1 MLDVN
6 RAGDTSTFGVFGYC
20 TSLDV
25 RPVYPDMRRET
36 DEQRDLCSGTQIG
49 YPLSRLGGAVGGINY
64 DNTSADRA
72 SKALILHPIACG
84 LAFIAQI
91 VALASV
97 QFGFLFASLIVFL
110 AFLVSLVCM
119 VLNFAI
125 FGIVRNTI
133 NSNVAGSPASYG
145 NATWLVLAAT
155 ISLLIATLF
164 TLFACCCGGDR
175 KERKYGRKNKNY
187 VDDGY
192 VGNQPGYVGNQPAMT
207 QTTYSNQRRHWWSR
221 R

>member
-1 MLDVN
+1 MADN
-6 RAGDTSTFGVFGYC
+6 
-20 TSLDV
+20 
-25 RPVYPDMRRET
+25 
-36 DEQRDLCSGTQIG
+36 QRDTCTGTGIG
-49 YPLSRLGGAVGGINY
+49 YDLSRVGGALGGVDY
-64 DNTSADRA
+64 DNSSADRA

-125 FGIVRNTI
+125 FGIVRNAI
-133 NSNVAGSPASYG
+133 NGNVAGSPASYG

-175 KERKYGRKNKNY
+175 KERKYGRKNQY
-187 VDDGY
+187 ADD
-192 VGNQPGYVGNQPAMT
+192 GYVGNQPAMT
-207 QTTYSNQRRHWWSR
+207 QTTYAPQRRHWWNR

>member
-1 MLDVN
+1 MMAADDQS
-6 RAGDTSTFGVFGYC
+6 DTCTGTHVGY
-20 TSLDV
+20 D
-25 RPVYPDMRRET
+25 
-36 DEQRDLCSGTQIG
+36 
-49 YPLSRLGGAVGGINY
+49 LSRVGGAIGGVLYSNA
-64 DNTSADRA
+64 SADRA
-72 SKALILHPIACG
+72 TKGLILHPIACG

-125 FGIVRNTI
+125 FGIVRNHI
-133 NSNVAGSPASYG
+133 NSNVAGAPAHFG

-175 KERKYGRKNKNY
+175 KERKYGRKHQNY
-187 VDDGY
+187 MDDGY
-192 VGNQPGYVGNQPAMT
+192 VGNQPAMTQNGYVGTQPGMTQNGYVGNQPAMT
-207 QTTYSNQRRHWWSR
+207 QTTYAPQRKHWWSKR
-221 R
+221 

>member
-1 MLDVN
+1 MADK
-6 RAGDTSTFGVFGYC
+6 
-20 TSLDV
+20 
-25 RPVYPDMRRET
+25 
-36 DEQRDLCSGTQIG
+36 QRDTCSGTGIG
-49 YPLSRLGGAVGGINY
+49 YPLSRLGGAIGGVAY
-64 DNTSADRA
+64 ENTSADRA
-72 SKALILHPIACG
+72 TKGFILHPIACG

-119 VLNFAI
+119 VLNFAV
-125 FGIVRNTI
+125 FGIVRNHI
-133 NSNVAGSPASYG
+133 NSNVAGSPAHFG

-175 KERKYGRKNKNY
+175 KERKYGRKNKY

-192 VGNQPGYVGNQPAMT
+192 VGNQPGYVGTQPGYVGNQPGYVGNEPAMT
-207 QTTYSNQRRHWWSR
+207 QTTYSNQKRHWWSKR
-221 R
+221 

>member
-1 MLDVN
+1 VCLGIVVL
-6 RAGDTSTFGVFGYC
+6 STYVL
-20 TSLDV
+20 SHK
-25 RPVYPDMRRET
+25 RKQREA
-36 DEQRDLCSGTQIG
+36 DRQNDQCSGTQIG

-64 DNTSADRA
+64 DNSSADRA

-84 LAFIAQI
+84 IAFIAQI

-119 VLNFAI
+119 VLDFAI

-145 NATWLVLAAT
+145 NATWLVLGAT
-155 ISLLIATLF
+155 VSLLIATLF

-175 KERKYGRKNKNY
+175 KERKYGRKHQNY
-187 VDDGY
+187 IDD
-192 VGNQPGYVGNQPAMT
+192 GYVGNQPAMT